1 MGPRLT
7 RLVRSLGERR
17 AFRLIERILQ
27 LSDHTGAC
35 IQGETA
41 ATPARRAET
50 QLLARVRALN
60 EAWSLGLRIEDSA
73 ATARRGDLIVHGPVR
88 SVWDSKLYSGRV
100 PRGELRKLA
109 RDVRENGAAF
119 GVIVAPAGCIDTGI
133 QRVDGVPIHG
143 CVAGGP
149 SEFACLYLTT
159 LWTADDAERTADA
172 ARVARI
178 HAIVATLEANVREL
192 RGTLVRATA
201 SNVAPFSPED
211 SKGPKGRE
219 VTKDVLPS
227 RPLGAKRPL
236 EDTLV
241 DPLRFPKD
249 RRAPLETE
257 RRASLVQTSGLED

>member
-73 ATARRGDLIVHGPVR
+73 ATARRGDLIIHGPVR

-159 LWTADDAERTADA
+159 LRTADDAERTADA

-201 SNVAPFSPED
+201 SNVAPFSPCKAALRSFGEQD
-211 SKGPKGRE
+211 SKGRFAPSVTSVTSVTSEKGRE

-227 RPLGAKRPL
+227 P
-236 EDTLV
+236 TV
-241 DPLRFPKD
+241 Y
-249 RRAPLETE
+249 
-257 RRASLVQTSGLED
+257 TSEACEAGHFS